1 MRVFIEPIIQKCH
14 PVCNANEKFL
24 NRIRRT
30 ITVASRAFVH
40 TTAKFFRS
48 SRFRDGCTLLRSP
61 KRAFCKK
68 RVACIRRLQFKGLGF
83 PNKHFATQNGL
94 CIYEDTA
101 CRYNVIDETK
111 IVSSQTVIWL
121 CRFPKHSNIEVL
133 TGAESGKIACLVS
146 IQELLT
152 A

>member
-1 MRVFIEPIIQKCH
+1 M
-14 PVCNANEKFL
+14 A
-24 NRIRRT
+24 
-30 ITVASRAFVH
+30 A
-40 TTAKFFRS
+40 
-48 SRFRDGCTLLRSP
+48 RFYGAPKSVLQ
-61 KRAFCKK
+61 KRA
-68 RVACIRRLQFKGLGF
+68 ACIRRMQFKGLGF

-101 CRYNVIDETK
+101 CWYNVIDETK
-111 IVSSQTVIWL
+111 IVSSKTVIWL

-152 A
+152 V